1 MPQHAEIH
9 YFYSANLHKPMAAKK
24 KTSGFG
30 SLCVKTASAKKKI
43 LPHNEPIYATT
54 AYSFDSLEETNALF
68 ADPSK
73 GYVYSR
79 WGNPT
84 VDMAAEKVAGLETH
98 GTGLTGYGQL
108 FSSGMAAIAATMTA
122 CAAAGDSILTQP
134 QLYGTTDELMQKQL
148 SAWNINTLRCNLNDL
163 QAVEKTL
170 KKNKKVKLIYI
181 ETPSN
186 PMLEVV
192 DIAAVATLAKKYGC
206 RVAVDNTFAS
216 PYCQQPL
223 KHGADL
229 VIHSATKYLNGH
241 GNGLGGVVVG
251 IDKQL
256 IQNNIWMQI
265 KLLGANSNAFE
276 SWLLLQ
282 GLKTLE
288 IRMQRHCDNAAV
300 VAAFLKDHP
309 KVAHVN
315 YCGFSDHPQHNIIR
329 KQMTDHS
336 GMISFELKG
345 GFNAGKKLM
354 RAVQLCNMITTL
366 GTLDTLIQH
375 PASMTHVNVPAER
388 RKAAGVTD
396 GLIRLSVGIENAEDI
411 LNDLDQALQ
420 RTGK

>member
-1 MPQHAEIH
+1 
-9 YFYSANLHKPMAAKK
+9 MAAKK
-24 KTSGFG
+24 KTNGFG
-30 SLCVKTASAKKKI
+30 SVCVKTAVLKKKI

-54 AYSFDSLEETNALF
+54 AYSFDSLEETGKLF
-68 ADPSK
+68 DDPSK

-84 VDMAAEKVAGLETH
+84 VEMAADKIAALETL
-98 GTGLTGYGQL
+98 GTGLTGYAQM
-108 FSSGMAAIAATMTA
+108 FSSGMAAITAAISS

-134 QLYGTTDELMQKQL
+134 QVYGTTDELMQKQL
-148 SAWNINTLRCNLNDL
+148 TAWNISIVRCNLQDL
-163 QAVEKTL
+163 HAVEKTL
-170 KKNKKVKLIYI
+170 KKHKKIRLIYI

-186 PMLEVV
+186 PMLEVI
-192 DIAAVATLAKKYGC
+192 DIAAVTALARQYRCK
-206 RVAVDNTFAS
+206 VIVDNTFAS

-241 GNGLGGVVVG
+241 GNGLGGVVIG
-251 IDKQL
+251 TDKHL
-256 IQNNIWMQI
+256 IQQDVWMKI

-309 KVAHVN
+309 TVAQVR
-315 YCGFSDHPQHNIIR
+315 YCGLKDHPQHAIIQ
-329 KQMTDHS
+329 KQMTDYS

-345 GFNAGKKLM
+345 GINAGKKLM
-354 RAVQLCNMITTL
+354 RSVRLCNMITTL

-375 PASMTHVNVPAER
+375 PASMTNVNVPRER
-388 RKAAGVTD
+388 RLASGITD
-396 GLIRLSVGIENAEDI
+396 GLVRLSVGIENAEDI

-420 RTGK
+420 KI